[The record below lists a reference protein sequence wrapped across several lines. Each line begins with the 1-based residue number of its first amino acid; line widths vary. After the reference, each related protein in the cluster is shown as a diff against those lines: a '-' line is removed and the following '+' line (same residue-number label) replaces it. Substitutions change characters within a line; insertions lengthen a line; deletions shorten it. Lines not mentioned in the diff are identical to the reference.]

1 MSYSVI
7 VCDDSRFARQQLI
20 RGLPAGLAREV
31 LTASNGEEALK
42 LLRAGQGELLFL
54 DLNMPG
60 LDGYQ
65 VLEAI
70 RREELN
76 VLVIVVSGD
85 IQAQAHQRILEL
97 GALAFVQKPLNNDQL
112 LSLLERF
119 GLMPASDETPTSCPI
134 PPAQELAPVSYQ
146 ESLQEIVNIAMGQ
159 AARQLADLLNLFIHL
174 PIPKVQLSTS
184 QRIHQ
189 QLDAWLEMPSSM
201 VVSQGFV
208 GSSIAGE
215 CLIHFEEQDICRIAP
230 LLGFDEGDVLDR
242 QSLLIELSSM
252 LAGTLL
258 LGLSD
263 LLGLRFSRS
272 HPALLTQSGDG
283 ILAQQEQAQKILS
296 VSLTYTIPAQQI
308 SCTLLLLLTDTSLSA
323 LERRLSLIAQ

>member
-97 GALAFVQKPLNNDQL
+97 GALAFVHKPLNKDQL

-119 GLMPASDETPTSCPI
+119 GLMPSSDETPTSCPI

-184 QRIHQ
+184 PRINQ
-189 QLDAWLEMPSSM
+189 QIEAWLEMPSSM

-230 LLGFDEGDVLDR
+230 LLGFDEGDELDR

-272 HPALLTQSGDG
+272 HPALLTQSGDSM
-283 ILAQQEQAQKILS
+283 LAQQAQAQKILS
-296 VSLTYTIPAQQI
+296 VSLTYSIPAQQI

-323 LERRLSLIAQ
+323 LERRLSLIAE

>member
-20 RGLPAGLAREV
+20 RGLPAGLAHEV
-31 LTASNGEEALK
+31 LSASNGEEALQF
-42 LLRAGQGELLFL
+42 LRAGKGELLFL

-70 RREELN
+70 RREALN
-76 VLVIVVSGD
+76 ILVIVVSGD

-97 GALAFVQKPLNNDQL
+97 GALAFVHKPLNNDQL
-112 LSLLERF
+112 FSLLERF
-119 GLMPASDETPTSCPI
+119 GLMPSSNEVPTSCPI
-134 PPAQELAPVSYQ
+134 PSTLDLAPVSYQ

-174 PIPKVQLSTS
+174 PIPKVQLCTS
-184 QRIHQ
+184 NRIHE
-189 QLDAWLEMPSSM
+189 QLNTWLEMPGNM

-215 CLIHFEEQDICRIAP
+215 CLIHFEERDICRIAP
-230 LLGFDEGDVLDR
+230 LLGFDERDDLDR

-252 LAGTLL
+252 LASTLL

-272 HPALLTQSGDG
+272 HPALVSLGSDS

-323 LERRLSLIAQ
+323 LERRLSLIAE

>member
-97 GALAFVQKPLNNDQL
+97 GALAFVHKPLNNDQL

-119 GLMPASDETPTSCPI
+119 GLMPSSDETPTSCPI

-272 HPALLTQSGDG
+272 HPALVSLGSDS

-323 LERRLSLIAQ
+323 LERRLSLIAE